1 MSLKNLSV
9 KTKIRKNLINKLK
22 NKKINLIYRK
32 FEKSL
37 NINENFVVAVSGGPD
52 SLALAYLSK
61 VYSIKNGLK
70 VKFLTVD
77 HKLRPES
84 TLEANLVKR
93 ILKKNFIS
101 SKILTWNSRKSIKI
115 TQSLAR
121 KKRLELLFAECDKLR
136 IKNILLGHHL
146 DDLFENFFIRLL
158 RGSGLKGLISLD
170 KKTKFKN
177 KNLLRPLLDFQKRDL
192 IFLSKKVFNFY
203 VKDPT
208 NEDNSYKRIRIRKLM
223 SELQKDGLDKQKFLK
238 TINNLKN
245 SNTLIKFYVKKNI
258 EKNSFYISKINR
270 FILNKKFFKQ
280 PDEVIFRSLIE
291 LITLIGGRYHPP
303 RGKKIDKIIKDIH
316 NNRHIKVTLG
326 GSIIEKV
333 NQTVILSKEH

>member
-258 EKNSFYISKINR
+258 EKNSFYISKINKL
-270 FILNKKFFKQ
+270 ILNKKFFQQ
-280 PDEVIFRSLIE
+280 PYEVIFRSIIE
-291 LITLIGGRYHPP
+291 LITLIGGRFYPP

>member
-9 KTKIRKNLINKLK
+9 KTKIHKNLIDKKK
-22 NKKINLIYRK
+22 NKKIGLIYKK

-37 NINENFVVAVSGGPD
+37 DINENFAVAVSGGPD
-52 SLALAYLSK
+52 SLALAYLSEI
-61 VYSIKNGLK
+61 YSKKKGLK
-70 VKFLTVD
+70 TKFFIVD

-84 TLEANLVKR
+84 TLEANSVRR
-93 ILKKNFIS
+93 ILKKNFIF
-101 SKILTWNSRKSIKI
+101 SKILTWKNRKNSRI

-121 KKRLELLFAECDKLR
+121 KKRLELLFDECDKFK

-170 KKTKFKN
+170 KKTTLKK
-177 KNLLRPLLDFQKRDL
+177 KNLLRPLLEFQKKDL
-192 IFLSKKVFNFY
+192 IFLSNKVFNFY

-208 NEDNSYKRIRIRKLM
+208 NEDKKHKRIRIRKM
-223 SELQKDGLDKQKFLK
+223 MNGLQKDGLDKKKFLK
-238 TINNLKN
+238 TINNLKS

-270 FILNKKFFKQ
+270 FILNKKFFQQ
-280 PDEVIFRSLIE
+280 PYEVIFRSLID
-291 LITLIGGRYHPP
+291 LITLIGARYHPP
-303 RGKKIDKIIKDIH
+303 RGKKIDKIIKDIN
-316 NNRHIKVTLG
+316 NNRYMRVTLG

-333 NQTVILSKEH
+333 NQTVILSKEY

>member
-177 KNLLRPLLDFQKRDL
+177 KNLLRPLLDFQKKDL

-258 EKNSFYISKINR
+258 EKNSFYISKINKL
-270 FILNKKFFKQ
+270 ILNKKFFQQ
-280 PDEVIFRSLIE
+280 PYEVIFRSIIE
-291 LITLIGGRYHPP
+291 LITLIGGRFYPP

>member
-61 VYSIKNGLK
+61 IYSLKKGLK

-84 TLEANLVKR
+84 TLEANSVKR

-170 KKTKFKN
+170 KKIKFKN
-177 KNLLRPLLDFQKRDL
+177 KNLLRPLLDFQKKDL
-192 IFLSKKVFNFY
+192 IFLSNKIFNFY

-208 NEDNSYKRIRIRKLM
+208 NEDNSHKRIRVRKMM

-270 FILNKKFFKQ
+270 LILNKKFFQQ
-280 PDEVIFRSLIE
+280 PHEVIFRSIIE
-291 LITLIGGRYHPP
+291 LITLIGGRFYPP

>member
-177 KNLLRPLLDFQKRDL
+177 KNLLRPLLDFKKKDL

-258 EKNSFYISKINR
+258 EKNSFYISKINKL
-270 FILNKKFFKQ
+270 ILNKKFFQQ
-280 PDEVIFRSLIE
+280 PYEVIFRSIIE
-291 LITLIGGRYHPP
+291 LITLIGGRFYPP

-326 GSIIEKV
+326 VSIIEKV

>member
-84 TLEANLVKR
+84 TLEANLVKK

-177 KNLLRPLLDFQKRDL
+177 KNLLRPLLDFQKKDL

-258 EKNSFYISKINR
+258 EKNSFYISKINKL
-270 FILNKKFFKQ
+270 ILNKKFFQQ
-280 PDEVIFRSLIE
+280 PYEVIFRSIIE
-291 LITLIGGRYHPP
+291 LITLIGGRFYPP